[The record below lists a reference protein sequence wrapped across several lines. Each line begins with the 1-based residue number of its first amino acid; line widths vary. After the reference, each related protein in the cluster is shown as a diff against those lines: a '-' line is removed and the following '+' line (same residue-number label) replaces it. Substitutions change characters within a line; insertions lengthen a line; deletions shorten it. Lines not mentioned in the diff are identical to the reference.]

1 LRTYRPEWLRAD
13 VLAGVTAAA
22 VVIPQSMAYATI
34 AGLPVEF
41 GLYTAFVPLLVY
53 ALLGTS
59 RPLSVSTTST
69 IAALTAVAVSAASPE
84 TTGDAIEVVA
94 TLSVLTGAILLAAGA
109 FRLGFL
115 ADFISIPVLAGFKA
129 GTGLLIISGQLGKVL
144 GIEQTGENFFQKTW
158 SALEQLGDV
167 HWRTAALAAGT
178 VALLVAIKRWAPRAF
193 PGALAAIV
201 VGIALSAALD
211 LDEEGVGV
219 VGSVPS
225 GLPGLEL
232 PDLGLLETL
241 LPAAA
246 GIALMS
252 FVESIAAARAFV
264 RRDDSAVDADRE
276 LVALGAA
283 NVGGGLF
290 RGLPAGGGLSQTAVN
305 DAAGARTPFAGGF
318 TAIVTVLVLLFLTGL
333 FESLPQASLGAV
345 VIVAA
350 AGLVDVEA
358 LRSLGRIRGSAL
370 LLGSLTA
377 VAVMLLGVL
386 DGVLI
391 GVLASMLGLVSSLNR
406 PALVALGRRP
416 GRTTWRPLE
425 QYRDGETVQGVLV
438 VRVDGPVYFAN
449 VGSVEKRVLGLVHS
463 AAGRPDVLVLDLV
476 AVSDTDVTS
485 MLRLP
490 ELDRELHD
498 RGVELRVANASTRL
512 LELGRRTPGLDRLCD
527 RVFPGINDAVGSRV
541 T

>member
-1 LRTYRPEWLRAD
+1 LRAYRAEWLRAD
-13 VLAGVTAAA
+13 GLAGVTAAA

-69 IAALTAVAVSAASPE
+69 IAALTAVAVSSASPE
-84 TTGDAIEVVA
+84 TTEEAIEVVA

-109 FRLGFL
+109 FKLGFL

-144 GIEQTGENFFQKTW
+144 GIEQTGDNFFQKTW
-158 SALEQLGDV
+158 SALEQLGSI
-167 HWRTAALAAGT
+167 HWRTAVLAAGT
-178 VALLVAIKRWAPRAF
+178 LALLVAIKRLAPRAF
-193 PGALAAIV
+193 PGALVAIAI
-201 VGIALSAALD
+201 GIALSAALD
-211 LDEEGVGV
+211 LDEDGVAV

-264 RRDDSAVDADRE
+264 RRDDLAVDADRE
-276 LVALGAA
+276 LVALGVA

-318 TAIVTVLVLLFLTGL
+318 TSVVTVVVLLFLTGL

-345 VIVAA
+345 VIAAA
-350 AGLVDVEA
+350 AGLVSVDA

-377 VAVMLLGVL
+377 VGVMLLGVL

-391 GVLASMLGLVSSLNR
+391 GVVASMLGLVSALNR
-406 PALVALGRRP
+406 PALVVLGRRP
-416 GRTTWRPLE
+416 GRTTWRPFE
-425 QYRDGETVQGVLV
+425 RYRDGETVPGVLV
-438 VRVDGPVYFAN
+438 VRVESPVYFAN
-449 VGSVEKRVLGLVHS
+449 VGNVEERLLGLVDS
-463 AAGRPDVLVLDLV
+463 AEHPDVLVIDLV

-490 ELDRELHD
+490 QLDRELHD
-498 RGVELRVANASTRL
+498 RGVELRLANANARL
-512 LELGRRTPGLDRLCD
+512 VEIGRRTPGFDDLCG
-527 RVFPGINDAVGSRV
+527 RVYPGINDAVGSRGE
-541 T
+541 